1 MELESLL
8 GSSPAVFLGLTVV
21 LVGAAA
27 WLTGRAIAEQWRPA
41 RQVLWACLGLA
52 LASRFLTFAL
62 FGGALL
68 APGGLILAWLVLT
81 AIGLVAWRVTLVG
94 RMVRQ
99 YPWRYRRVSP
109 FAWSE
114 IDAPPAGRA

>member
-1 MELESLL
+1 MELESVL

-21 LVGAAA
+21 LVGTAA
-27 WLTGRAIAEQWRPA
+27 WLTGRAIADRWRPA

-62 FGGALL
+62 FDGVLL
-68 APGGLILAWLVLT
+68 SPGGLILSWLVLG
-81 AIGLVAWRVTLVG
+81 AIGLLAWRMTLVA

-109 FAWSE
+109 FAWAEISE
-114 IDAPPAGRA
+114 PPGGRP